1 MTLLAKRLIGSI
13 LVLSLSGGAH
23 ASDDDAHLN
32 AMTAEHA
39 ADAPVASPASL
50 TTPRV
55 PVTETRIVY
64 ATLGGTTVHG
74 FLARPESA
82 GKAPGILVIHEW
94 WGLNDNIRAMT
105 RRLAGEG
112 YVALAVDLYAGE
124 VAEGRD
130 AARRLMQAAMAQPES
145 ILENLRQ
152 AHRFLVNEQGA
163 PRTGSIGWCFGGGW
177 SLQTAL
183 ALPGELDASVM
194 YYGRV
199 ETDPARL
206 ATLETPLLGL
216 FGGEDGGIP
225 VKGVRAFERELQT
238 LGKPAEIRVYEGA
251 GHAFAN
257 PSGTR
262 YQPEAA
268 EDAWRRTLEFFHEN
282 LQAPN
287 DS

>member
-1 MTLLAKRLIGSI
+1 MTRLTGMLVGLILALP
-13 LVLSLSGGAH
+13 GGAH
-23 ASDDDAHLN
+23 ASEHDAHLN

-50 TTPRV
+50 TMPRV
-55 PVTETRIVY
+55 PVSETRIIY
-64 ATLGGTTVHG
+64 ATLGSTTVRG
-74 FLARPESA
+74 FLARPESTE
-82 GKAPGILVIHEW
+82 KAPGILVIHEW

-124 VAEGRD
+124 VAEGPD

-152 AHRFLVNEQGA
+152 AHRFLVKEQGA

-177 SLQTAL
+177 SLQAAL
-183 ALPGELDASVM
+183 ALPGELDASVL
-194 YYGRV
+194 YYGRL

-206 ATLETPLLGL
+206 AALETPLLGL
-216 FGGEDGGIP
+216 FGSEDAGIP
-225 VKGVRAFERELQT
+225 VEGVRAFERKLEA
-238 LGKPAEIRVYEGA
+238 LGKPAEIRIYEGA

-257 PSGTR
+257 PSGTL

-268 EDAWRRTLEFFHEN
+268 EDAWRRTLDFFREN
-282 LQAPN
+282 LQAP
-287 DS
+287 

>member
-1 MTLLAKRLIGSI
+1 
-13 LVLSLSGGAH
+13 
-23 ASDDDAHLN
+23 
-32 AMTAEHA
+32 
-39 ADAPVASPASL
+39 
-50 TTPRV
+50 
-55 PVTETRIVY
+55 
-64 ATLGGTTVHG
+64 
-74 FLARPESA
+74 
-82 GKAPGILVIHEW
+82 
-94 WGLNDNIRAMT
+94 
-105 RRLAGEG
+105 
-112 YVALAVDLYAGE
+112 
-124 VAEGRD
+124 
-130 AARRLMQAAMAQPES
+130 MAQPES

-152 AHRFLVNEQGA
+152 AHRFLVSEQGA

-177 SLQTAL
+177 SLQAAL

-216 FGGEDGGIP
+216 FGGDDGGIP
-225 VKGVRAFERELQT
+225 VAGVRAFERELAA
-238 LGKPAEIRVYEGA
+238 LGKPAEIQIYEGA

-268 EDAWRRTLEFFHEN
+268 EDAWRRTLEFFQQQ
-282 LQAPN
+282 LQVRD

>member
-1 MTLLAKRLIGSI
+1 
-13 LVLSLSGGAH
+13 
-23 ASDDDAHLN
+23 
-32 AMTAEHA
+32 
-39 ADAPVASPASL
+39 
-50 TTPRV
+50 
-55 PVTETRIVY
+55 
-64 ATLGGTTVHG
+64 
-74 FLARPESA
+74 
-82 GKAPGILVIHEW
+82 
-94 WGLNDNIRAMT
+94 
-105 RRLAGEG
+105 
-112 YVALAVDLYAGE
+112 
-124 VAEGRD
+124 
-130 AARRLMQAAMAQPES
+130 MQTAMAQPGA

-152 AHRFLVNEQGA
+152 AHRFLVTELGA

-216 FGGEDGGIP
+216 FGSEDGGIP
-225 VKGVRAFERELQT
+225 VDGVRAFERELGA
-238 LGKPAEIRVYEGA
+238 LHKPAEIRIYDGA

-268 EDAWRRTLEFFHEN
+268 EDAWRRTLDFFRKH
-282 LQAPN
+282 LQAP
-287 DS
+287 

>member
-1 MTLLAKRLIGSI
+1 MKRFAEMLTGSI
-13 LVLSLSGGAH
+13 LALALTGGTP
-23 ASDDDAHLN
+23 ASSDEEHMN
-32 AMTAEHA
+32 AMWDEHA
-39 ADAPVASPASL
+39 GDSPVASPSSLAS
-50 TTPRV
+50 PRL
-55 PVTETRIVY
+55 PIVESQVVY
-64 ATLGGTTVHG
+64 TTLGDTPVSG
-74 FLARPESA
+74 FLARPESSQE
-82 GKAPGILVIHEW
+82 APGILVIHEW

-112 YVALAVDLYAGE
+112 YVALAVDLYGGE
-124 VAEGRD
+124 VAEDRD
-130 AARRLMQAAMAQPES
+130 AARRLMREAMAQPES

-152 AHRFLVNEQGA
+152 AHRFLADDQGA
-163 PRTGSIGWCFGGGW
+163 PRTGSVGWCFGGGW
-177 SLQTAL
+177 SLQAAL

-216 FGGEDGGIP
+216 FGSEDRGIP
-225 VKGVRAFERELQT
+225 VEDVRAFERELAA

-262 YQPEAA
+262 YQANAA
-268 EDAWRRTLEFFHEN
+268 EDAWRRTLDFFRKQ
-282 LQAPN
+282 LQPPTHP
-287 DS
+287 